1 MTEQLNGYQRLIPA
15 QADDVR
21 RPVEDLDVPDW
32 LKDDQHDQAQQQDV
46 RRNVSTD
53 IPTQV
58 ADSTDQDSATV
69 LVEEVVPNLGT
80 PSEDEPAPRRPFHRV
95 RTIAGHP
102 VTRGAARQ
110 AVYVGAGAVLTR
122 RHLRDEKTTARHH
135 RFMAAAESIGDH
147 ATALLWEER
156 ASQHRAARHARR
168 MQLLHAPVHAAKAVG
183 YTVGGTA
190 AGLVLLGVCL
200 AVANKDPHQVTGP
213 IMFAVEAIR
222 FLVTLASVAFAP
234 TVALAILAGL
244 VALWH
249 KGRKGAVLPTWLLT
263 TAEADRD
270 MVIDENTIALALD
283 ALRIPQITAHRK
295 KNLPFQFIT
304 PARKDG
310 RGTHAVLRLPL
321 GLPAEEISEKRRKQ
335 LAAGL
340 YRSVKEVWPTTGTEA
355 GILDLWVADKG
366 ALEEGAGPYPLL
378 EDGFVDFFKGVPI
391 GKTLRGV
398 PVAAP
403 LMGCNTICGGM
414 PGQGKSSSARAILV
428 GAALDPTCELRVWIP
443 DSNFD
448 FEVMRPRCSRYVMGA
463 EKSKIEQIRDDLV
476 ELHAELQRRG
486 DLLIKHEE
494 PQVTRKLASA
504 GIGLHPMVC
513 LLEEA
518 HVAVG
523 DKEFGEEISE
533 LLVEIVKLCR
543 KRGVH
548 MIVSTQAPT
557 RDSIPRDVTRNC
569 TNGVAFAVSDHVA
582 NDALLGQGAYR
593 AGNRAT
599 ELLAGVD
606 IGTAMVK
613 GITEARAEIVQFYF
627 LSVSKGNDQVT
638 PLVKRSLAE
647 IERLGK
653 PLPGRSVRPAAV
665 KRDLLADVAAVLEH
679 DHEPVKC
686 ADIPRRLRELAPTW
700 RPYAE
705 LTGTLLRERLEDLY
719 GIKVPTTGNRFPI
732 DPDAVRA
739 ALADRPIRG
748 E

>member
-1 MTEQLNGYQRLIPA
+1 MTEQQHVNGQTHQRIRTSGL
-15 QADDVR
+15 DDR
-21 RPVEDLDVPDW
+21 PPVEDLDVPAW
-32 LKDDQHDQAQQQDV
+32 LHDTSPAPGYTDLAEHLEAQENDQAQQQDAV
-46 RRNVSTD
+46 PAETVANSNGST
-53 IPTQV
+53 
-58 ADSTDQDSATV
+58 
-69 LVEEVVPNLGT
+69 
-80 PSEDEPAPRRPFHRV
+80 EPAEDTAEPRRPFHRV
-95 RTIAGHP
+95 RAVAGHR

-122 RHLRDEKTTARHH
+122 RHLRDERTTARHH
-135 RFMAAAESIGDH
+135 RFMRAAEDIGDH
-147 ATALLWEER
+147 ATALEWEQR

-168 MQLLHAPVHAAKAVG
+168 MALLHAAPHVVKNTAYVVA
-183 YTVGGTA
+183 GTA
-190 AGLVLLGVCL
+190 GGLVLLGVCL

-213 IMFAVEAIR
+213 IMFAVDAIR

-234 TVALAILAGL
+234 AVALAILAGL
-244 VALWH
+244 LTLWH

-270 MVIDENTIALALD
+270 LVIDENTIALALD
-283 ALRIPQITAHRK
+283 ALRIPQITAYRK
-295 KNLPFQFIT
+295 KGLPFQFLT

-340 YRSVKEVWPTTGTEA
+340 YRSVKEVWPTTGNEA

-366 ALEEGAGPYPLL
+366 ALEEGAGLYPLL
-378 EDGFVDFFKGVPI
+378 DEGLVDFFKGVPI
-391 GKTLRGV
+391 GKTLRGD
-398 PVAAP
+398 PVLAP
-403 LMGCNTICGGM
+403 LVGTNTICGGM
-414 PGQGKSSSARAILV
+414 PGQGKSSSARAIV
-428 GAALDPTCELRVWIP
+428 AGASLDPTCEIRVWIP

-448 FEVMRPRCSRYVMGA
+448 FEAMRPRCSRYVMGA
-463 EKSKIEQIRDDLV
+463 EKTKIEQIRDDLV

-518 HVAVG
+518 HVAIN
-523 DKEFGEEISE
+523 DKEFGEEISG

-557 RDSIPRDVTRNC
+557 KDSIPRDVTRNC
-569 TNGVAFAVSDHVA
+569 TNGIAFAVSDHVA

-653 PLPGRSVRPAAV
+653 PLPGPNARPVVV
-665 KRDLLADVAAVLEH
+665 KRDLLADVAKVLER
-679 DHEPVKC
+679 DREPVKI

-705 LTGTLLRERLEDLY
+705 LNGTALRERLEDQY
-719 GIKVPTTGNRFPI
+719 GIKVPTTGNKFPV
-732 DPDAVRA
+732 DPSVIRE
-739 ALADRPIRG
+739 ALARRSDG
-748 E
+748 SE